1 MKLTIEMSPQDAVTL
16 LKGLDV
22 TEVVINSTQSTVEAV
37 TPKTRAKRK
46 PKIKQ
51 LEKEVNVIATAAVEV
66 LDEKINST
74 YTNASKEQDT
84 TGEAFAVMDS
94 PWKT

>member
-22 TEVVINSTQSTVEAV
+22 TEVVINSTQSIIEPVK
-37 TPKTRAKRK
+37 PKSRAKRK
-46 PKIKQ
+46 VKQ
-51 LEKEVNVIATAAVEV
+51 LEKEVAITATTAVKD
-66 LDEKINST
+66 LDSKITST
-74 YTNASKEQDT
+74 YSNSAKEQDT

>member
-22 TEVVINSTQSTVEAV
+22 TEVVINSTQSIIEPIK
-37 TPKTRAKRK
+37 PKSRAKRK
-46 PKIKQ
+46 VKQ
-51 LEKEVNVIATAAVEV
+51 LEKEVAITATNAVKD
-66 LDEKINST
+66 LDSKITST
-74 YTNASKEQDT
+74 YSNSAKEQDT

>member
-22 TEVVINSTQSTVEAV
+22 TEVVINSTQSIIEPEIAK
-37 TPKTRAKRK
+37 PRAKRK
-46 PKIKQ
+46 VKQ
-51 LEKEVNVIATAAVEV
+51 LKKEVAITAADTIQK
-66 LDEKINST
+66 LDTKITST
-74 YTNASKEQDT
+74 YSNSAKEQDT